1 MSDLHRRGMVLIVE
15 LLEAAARI
23 GRSNPEIAA
32 LLRETAEVVDD
43 LLKQD
48 APPRLSLIHI

>member
-48 APPRLSLIHI
+48 APPRPVD